1 MNVDP
6 RRLSILSA
14 REIDDLYSLPR
25 FTEADRRL
33 YFDLSAAER
42 EAVAAVGT
50 ASVAVHLTLQLGY
63 FKAKRQFFVY
73 AQDAVLEDLRHVLD
87 RYFPGRDLASIKTP
101 SRPTRLEQQRII
113 LKLFDCRLCDSEA
126 KVELERK
133 AQRIARLSTQP
144 VYILRETMQN
154 LTHQRIVAPGYRFLQ
169 EMVGRVVASERKR
182 ITQVL
187 GQALRPTVEK
197 QLDALLTADE
207 GMYRISALKHEP
219 KDFSYKEWRREV
231 ERRKFFQPL
240 HKFAQAFLAT
250 ADISNESGKYYASL
264 VKFYTVY
271 KLQRMSPATTR
282 LYLLCFTYHRFR
294 QINDNLIEAFIHWVD
309 PYEKQAQLAADA
321 AMQRALIEASENL
334 QAAGQVLSLFID
346 AAIPGDAPFAAVKE
360 KAFSLLEPERFPLVS
375 DYLRNITF
383 DKTSFEWS
391 YYASLSPTF
400 KRNLRQLFTD
410 LAFAGRVENA
420 PLLEAVTFLQ
430 DLLRQGKSPRQTTL
444 STFPVTVITKGLQR
458 YLFATEKRSAWKLT
472 ATNS

>member
-1 MNVDP
+1 
-6 RRLSILSA
+6 
-14 REIDDLYSLPR
+14 
-25 FTEADRRL
+25 
-33 YFDLSAAER
+33 
-42 EAVAAVGT
+42 
-50 ASVAVHLTLQLGY
+50 
-63 FKAKRQFFVY
+63 
-73 AQDAVLEDLRHVLD
+73 
-87 RYFPGRDLASIKTP
+87 
-101 SRPTRLEQQRII
+101 
-113 LKLFDCRLCDSEA
+113 
-126 KVELERK
+126 
-133 AQRIARLSTQP
+133 
-144 VYILRETMQN
+144 
-154 LTHQRIVAPGYRFLQ
+154 
-169 EMVGRVVASERKR
+169 
-182 ITQVL
+182 
-187 GQALRPTVEK
+187 
-197 QLDALLTADE
+197 
-207 GMYRISALKHEP
+207 
-219 KDFSYKEWRREV
+219 
-231 ERRKFFQPL
+231 
-240 HKFAQAFLAT
+240 
-250 ADISNESGKYYASL
+250 
-264 VKFYTVY
+264 
-271 KLQRMSPATTR
+271 